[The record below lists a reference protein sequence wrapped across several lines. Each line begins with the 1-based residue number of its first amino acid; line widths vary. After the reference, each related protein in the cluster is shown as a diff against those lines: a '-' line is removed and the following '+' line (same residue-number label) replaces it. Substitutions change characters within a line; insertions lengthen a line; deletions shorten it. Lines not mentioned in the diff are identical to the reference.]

1 MNHHIVKEELT
12 ERVIERSGHGEQADG
27 IQMWTLDASR
37 LFDLHQVFLFFGRT
51 MWHVG
56 SRFTNQGLNLCLV
69 H

>member
-12 ERVIERSGHGEQADG
+12 EWVIERSGHWEQADG

-56 SRFTNQGLNLCLV
+56 SRFPNQGLNLCLV